1 MTAGDAVIPPA
12 GLRDRVLAA
21 ALVARPAGTAIPA
34 APPITAAEAFSR
46 AADAFYALLCALAE
60 ADWHRPVLRD
70 LDVQGLVGHLT
81 GVEEDVQRALAG
93 DQEVAAA
100 DHVAST
106 QPAAERE
113 AGRSPASTRASWRAA
128 VGRTLELASQEPDPP
143 AGVAV
148 YGLWLPLPTLLV
160 VRTFE
165 LWTHENDIRRAAG
178 LPASVPDT
186 AALSLMTELAATS
199 LPLAAERTR
208 LPGPTELRLVL
219 TGPGGGSWD
228 VAIGG
233 DTAPAAIT
241 IVTDAIGFCLL
252 VANRASPADLDL
264 HTAGDPGRVA
274 GLLAAATTLALD

>member
-1 MTAGDAVIPPA
+1 MSAGEAVPPPA

-21 ALVARPAGTAIPA
+21 ALRARPAGTAVPA
-34 APPITAAEAFSR
+34 VPPVTPAEAFSR

-60 ADWHRPVLRD
+60 TDWHRPVLRD

-81 GVEEDVQRALAG
+81 GVEEDVQQALAG
-93 DQEVAAA
+93 DPGVAAA
-100 DHVAST
+100 DHVVST

-128 VGRTLELASQEPDPP
+128 ADRTLELAGQEPDPP

-148 YGLWLPLPTLLV
+148 HGLWLPLPTLLV

-165 LWTHENDIRRAAG
+165 LWTHENDIRRVAG
-178 LPASVPDT
+178 LPPSVPDA
-186 AALSLMTELAATS
+186 AALSLMTQLAATS
-199 LPLAAERTR
+199 LPLAAERAE
-208 LPGPTELRLVL
+208 LPGPTDLRLVL

-233 DTAPAAIT
+233 DAAPAAIT
-241 IVTDAIGFCLL
+241 IVTGAVGFCRLF
-252 VANRASPADLDL
+252 ANRATPADLEL
-264 HTAGDPGRVA
+264 HTAGDPARVA
-274 GLLAAATTLALD
+274 GLLAAAPVLALD

>member
-113 AGRSPASTRASWRAA
+113 AGRSPASRS
-128 VGRTLELASQEPDPP
+128 
-143 AGVAV
+143 
-148 YGLWLPLPTLLV
+148 
-160 VRTFE
+160 
-165 LWTHENDIRRAAG
+165 AAG
-178 LPASVPDT
+178 
-186 AALSLMTELAATS
+186 
-199 LPLAAERTR
+199 
-208 LPGPTELRLVL
+208 
-219 TGPGGGSWD
+219 
-228 VAIGG
+228 
-233 DTAPAAIT
+233 
-241 IVTDAIGFCLL
+241 
-252 VANRASPADLDL
+252 
-264 HTAGDPGRVA
+264 
-274 GLLAAATTLALD
+274 

>member
-1 MTAGDAVIPPA
+1 MTAGDVMPPT

-21 ALVARPAGTAIPA
+21 AQRARPAGTAIPA
-34 APPITAAEAFSR
+34 VPPITPAEAFGR
-46 AADAFYALLCALAE
+46 AADSFYGLLCALAE

-93 DQEVAAA
+93 DPGVAAA

-113 AGRSPASTRASWRAA
+113 PGRDPAATRGSWHTA
-128 VGRTLELASQEPDPP
+128 VGRTLELARQEPDPP

-165 LWTHENDIRRAAG
+165 LWTHENDIRRVAG
-178 LPASVPDT
+178 LPPSVPDT

-199 LPLAAERTR
+199 LPLAAERTQ
-208 LPGPTELRLVL
+208 LTGPTKLRLVL

-233 DTAPAAIT
+233 DAAPAAIT
-241 IVTDAIGFCLL
+241 IVTDAIGFCRL
-252 VANRASPADLDL
+252 VANRAVPADLDL
-264 HTAGDPGRVA
+264 HTAGDPDRVA
-274 GLLAAATTLALD
+274 GLLAAAPLLALD